1 MGRILKAILL
11 MFLVFLAILLFSLL
25 AAWSKGRVILQ
36 AVIWVA
42 GMSFAVF
49 AKLKWSEYKGLSTV
63 LAWVAFGLLLYTIVW
78 LAPVGAIKDDLYVLL
93 VFVTLGLVLWDRYR
107 LPR

>member
-1 MGRILKAILL
+1 MRGILKATL
-11 MFLVFLAILLFSLL
+11 LVFLAILLFSLL
-25 AAWSKGRVILQ
+25 AAWSRNNVILQ
-36 AVIWVA
+36 VVIWVA

-49 AKLKWSEYKGLSTV
+49 AKLRWSEYKGLSTL
-63 LAWVAFGLLLYTIVW
+63 LAWVAFGLLLCAIVW
-78 LAPVGAIKDDLYVLL
+78 LAPVGAITDGYYVLL

>member
-1 MGRILKAILL
+1 MGRTLRAILL
-11 MFLVFLAILLFSLL
+11 VFLVILLFSLL
-25 AAWSKGRVILQ
+25 AAWSRDCLILQ
-36 AVIWVA
+36 VVIWVA

-49 AKLKWSEYKGLSTV
+49 AKLKWSEYKGVSTI
-63 LAWVAFGLLLYTIVW
+63 LALVAFGLLLYTIVW
-78 LAPVGAIKDDLYVLL
+78 LAPVGAIKDDYYVLL